1 MPPKYQ
7 YRSPKTRL
15 VSTWIDATDER
26 SRAILEMAGWT
37 ITATRGDDAP
47 PVVAVESVTEAPAV
61 APAAPPAEP
70 AETVTKRAVG
80 RPRGRKSRR

>member
-15 VSTWIDATDER
+15 VSTWIDANDDR
-26 SRAILEMAGWT
+26 SRSILEMAGWT

-47 PVVAVESVTEAPAV
+47 LVVAAESVTEAPA
-61 APAAPPAEP
+61 APPVKP
-70 AETVTKRAVG
+70 AEAATKRAVG
-80 RPRGRKSRR
+80 RPRGRKTRR

>member
-1 MPPKYQ
+1 MPEYQ

-47 PVVAVESVTEAPAV
+47 PVVAVESVTEAPA
-61 APAAPPAEP
+61 APPAEP
-70 AETVTKRAVG
+70 AEMATKRAAG
-80 RPRGRKSRR
+80 RPRGRKTRR